1 MNKPQR
7 ITKPIDFLYRRFNR
21 CWTVEDM
28 DRIAALME
36 VECATI
42 FETEPE
48 HEMDRVLTIM
58 IRVLRTIEAYE

>member
-1 MNKPQR
+1 
-7 ITKPIDFLYRRFNR
+7 
-21 CWTVEDM
+21 M